1 MTYCMKAI
9 FICIIVLAVFSAIGQ
24 EIQINPFANYFMAGR
39 LNGYEADALF
49 ENGPDFGL
57 GLSYGLGNGKNIEVS
72 YTIAASSAAL
82 RRNDIGTISE
92 ETKMTF
98 GYIQAGY
105 VQDFML
111 KQPKADI
118 RPFLLGTIGAAYLN
132 PEDASYT
139 TVWRFAA
146 AFGGG
151 LKYFITERVGL
162 RVQAR
167 LLLPLFFEGGGF
179 YCGSGGCG
187 AGVSTFTP
195 LAQGDVG
202 GGLVIKLG
210 DDK

>member
-1 MTYCMKAI
+1 MRIPLLFAGML
-9 FICIIVLAVFSAIGQ
+9 VAVYAMSQ
-24 EIQINPFANYFMAGR
+24 EIQINPYANYFMAGR

-57 GLSYGLGNGKNIEVS
+57 GLSYGLGRGKNIEVS

-92 ETKMTF
+92 ETNMTF

-105 VQDFML
+105 VQDIML
-111 KQPKADI
+111 KKPQADI
-118 RPFLLGTIGAAYLN
+118 RPFGLFTIGAAYLN
-132 PEDASYT
+132 PEDASYS

-146 AFGGG
+146 AIGGG
-151 LKYFITERVGL
+151 LKYFITDRVGL

-167 LLLPLFFEGGGF
+167 MLMPLFFEGGGF

-195 LAQGDVG
+195 LVQGDVG
-202 GGLVIKLG
+202 GGVVIKLG